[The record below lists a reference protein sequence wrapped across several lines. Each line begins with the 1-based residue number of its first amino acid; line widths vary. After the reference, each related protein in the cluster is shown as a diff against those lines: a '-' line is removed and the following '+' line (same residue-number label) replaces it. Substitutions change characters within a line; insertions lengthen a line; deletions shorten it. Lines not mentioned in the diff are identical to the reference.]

1 MVGGLPKELRSKGER
16 GDEEQE
22 GSFRLGSRLEEEEEK
37 KRFLFHPLPRFS
49 THRWREPS
57 PLPAADV

>member
-22 GSFRLGSRLEEEEEK
+22 GSFRLGSRVVEDFFFIPFPVSPHIVGE
-37 KRFLFHPLPRFS
+37 
-49 THRWREPS
+49 S
-57 PLPAADV
+57 PLLFQPRMYENVS

>member
-1 MVGGLPKELRSKGER
+1 MVGGLPKELRSKEGKG

-37 KRFLFHPLPRFS
+37 
-49 THRWREPS
+49 
-57 PLPAADV
+57 